1 MSRKNDPD
9 NEWLRERLRAWD
21 PVKDGNELDGRDRAR
36 MRRRVLAA
44 TSEPVRLGLPVRALA
59 AAAVV
64 VLIAALGWGIY
75 DDAVMQPPG
84 TVPASS
90 EVRQAPAADP
100 ADEAERKS
108 RQIQFSTPGGTRVVW
123 TLDPDFEV

>member
-1 MSRKNDPD
+1 MSRKNHPD

-21 PVKDGNELDGRDRAR
+21 PAQDGSELDGQDRAR

-44 TSEPVRLGLPVRALA
+44 VSEPVRLGLPGRALA
-59 AAAVV
+59 TAAGV
-64 VLIAALGWGIY
+64 VLTVAVGWGIY
-75 DDAVMQPPG
+75 DGAVMAPPG
-84 TVPASS
+84 TPFTGPT
-90 EVRQAPAADP
+90 E
-100 ADEAERKS
+100 EAERKS

>member
-1 MSRKNDPD
+1 MSRKNHPD

-21 PVKDGNELDGRDRAR
+21 PVQDGSELDGQDRAR

-44 TSEPVRLGLPVRALA
+44 VSEPVRLGLPVRALA
-59 AAAVV
+59 TAAVV
-64 VLIAALGWGIY
+64 VLTVALGWGIY
-75 DDAVMQPPG
+75 DGAVMAPPG
-84 TVPASS
+84 TAPTSS
-90 EVRQAPAADP
+90 ELRQTPTE
-100 ADEAERKS
+100 EAERKS